1 MAVVRY
7 GGCIVQRSSAIEI
20 DRMRGFWEPACQI
33 SKGKTKNDRFT
44 CMLLTLIVV
53 NCPLNFH
60 VSLPDNGGVSK
71 YNSNVKRRCA
81 VRR

>member
-20 DRMRGFWEPACQI
+20 DGMRGFWKPACQI

-44 CMLLTLIVV
+44 RMLLISLIV
-53 NCPLNFH
+53 H
-60 VSLPDNGGVSK
+60 
-71 YNSNVKRRCA
+71 
-81 VRR
+81 